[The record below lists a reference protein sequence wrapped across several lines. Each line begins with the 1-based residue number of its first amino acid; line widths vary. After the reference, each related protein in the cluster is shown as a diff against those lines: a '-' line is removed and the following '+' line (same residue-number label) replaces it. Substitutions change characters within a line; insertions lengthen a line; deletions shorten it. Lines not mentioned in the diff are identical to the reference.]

1 MTAFFILGFFS
12 LTVQV
17 LILKELSGLLA
28 AHEIA
33 LGLGISAWLLWTAA
47 GIASASGRR
56 RLKNI
61 LLGPGGQLKAYGL
74 LAFGAALNFILIKK
88 TGMFLKAGLMPGL
101 FELLILSALLTLPAA
116 LANGICIFQGLFKNT
131 LSFYWAETLGAA
143 AGGLFTL
150 FYAQRFP
157 NADPVI
163 ITGVLALALIISA
176 HDARALGFKKILFAT
191 AAGVLFFSAARM
203 NPPFALPGF
212 FSGAGIFQRTTGSRL
227 ALIAGTSQQTFIED
241 GAILAQFPDP
251 ETQEKRAQPALLAH
265 KKPDSVLFLGAG
277 GFFLAGE
284 ARKHS
289 PKEITIAEADRFKT
303 AFILKHTGVS
313 AQGLKIINS
322 DARDALKAN
331 LNAYDLIFQTVP
343 EPLNAN
349 ANRSFTLEF
358 FRASRA
364 ALKPGGILAFSL
376 PFSENYL
383 PPVRAY
389 FAASILATAGAVFK
403 YVECVPGGVLT
414 VLAFDSPID
423 LSVETLRKRYLSRKI
438 KNTHVVPES
447 LPFLLDPYRKQWALA
462 MLKKIKPPPLNTDL
476 NPSAYFY
483 LWKLWLSMFVSPKAL
498 TGLCAVGILS
508 ALLFTRLLKPRALLK
523 DKPAAGVFLTGF
535 WAMGFEV
542 VILLMFQTASG
553 QLNWK
558 LGLLFAGFMAG
569 AAAGAFLFKRIKNR
583 YSLAALPGL
592 ALALSAGLYRAAPGL
607 AELKPDAL
615 FALFMSMLFAGGFVM
630 GGYFAAA
637 VPHSAENPERLYAAD
652 LLGAALG
659 AFAFSGALIP
669 LCGMQ
674 NALLAAIGVLI
685 PCFFFWKTAP

>member
-17 LILKELSGLLA
+17 FILRELAGLLT
-28 AHEIA
+28 AHELA
-33 LGLGISAWLLWTAA
+33 LGLGLSAWLLWTAA
-47 GIASASGRR
+47 AVASASWNA
-56 RLKNI
+56 RLKNL
-61 LLGPGGQLKAYGL
+61 LLGPGGQLTAYGA
-74 LAFGAALNFILIKK
+74 LALGAALNFVLIKK
-88 TGMFLKAGLMPGL
+88 TGLFLKAGLAPGL

-116 LANGICIFQGLFKNT
+116 LANGFCIFQGLLKNT

-150 FYAQRFP
+150 LYAQRFP
-157 NADPVI
+157 DADPVI
-163 ITGVLALALIISA
+163 ITGVLGLALIFSA
-176 HDARALGFKKILFAT
+176 RDARVISFKKILFA
-191 AAGVLFFSAARM
+191 AAALVLFFSAARIS
-203 NPPFALPGF
+203 PPFALPGF

-227 ALIAGTSQQTFIED
+227 ALITGASQKTFIED
-241 GAILAQFPDP
+241 GSILAQFPDP
-251 ETQEKRAQPALLAH
+251 EAQETRAQLALLAH
-265 KKPDSVLFLGAG
+265 KKPESVLLLGAG

-284 ARKHS
+284 AQKHS

-303 AFILKHTGVS
+303 AFILKNAGLS
-313 AQGLKIINS
+313 ARGLEIINS

-349 ANRSFTLEF
+349 ANRFFTLEF
-358 FRASRA
+358 FRAGRA
-364 ALKPGGILAFSL
+364 ALKPGGILAFAL

-389 FAASILATAGAVFK
+389 FAASILAAAGAVFK
-403 YVECVPGGVLT
+403 YVECAPGGSLT
-414 VLAFDSPID
+414 VLASDSPI
-423 LSVETLRKRYLSRKI
+423 ELRAESLGKRYLSRKI
-438 KNTHVVPES
+438 KNTHIVPES

-462 MLKKIKPPPLNTDL
+462 MLKKTKPPPLNTDL
-476 NPSAYFY
+476 NPAAYFY
-483 LWKLWLSMFVSPKAL
+483 LWKLWLAMFVSPAAL
-498 TGLCAVGILS
+498 TGLCAVCILS
-508 ALLFTRLLKPRALLK
+508 ALLLNRGLKLGALLK

-542 VILLMFQTASG
+542 VVLLLFQAASG

-569 AAAGAFLFKRIKNR
+569 AATGAFLFKRIKNR
-583 YSLAALPGL
+583 HSLAGLAGL

-607 AELKPDAL
+607 AELKASAF
-615 FALFMSMLFAGGFVM
+615 FALFMGLLFAGGFVM

-637 VPHSAENPERLYAAD
+637 AHSADSPERLYTAD

-669 LCGMQ
+669 LFGMQ
-674 NALLAAIGVLI
+674 TALLASMAALI
-685 PCFFFWKTAP
+685 PCFFWKTAP